1 MAQRAYASTDDEV
14 TYEVTT
20 AKGSKFTVI
29 GINSAKTVAG
39 TDGEYRKVG

>member
-1 MAQRAYASTDDEV
+1 VAQRAYASNDDEV
-14 TYEVTT
+14 TTD
-20 AKGSKFTVI
+20 KGSKFTVV